1 MQFGGFQPTGFGFN
15 NPGTS
20 INTHQA
26 APPTWQGSFGGF
38 KPAQTQPA
46 NTGFF
51 NSPPSVSRGFQQAQP
66 AQIASSIPSRKQS
79 KPFASTDRKPNSR
92 SKPSSDQPMSFG
104 GFGAITNTPG
114 PQGGFG
120 AVTSGGFADTS
131 SGFKATSQVARSTSL
146 PNAGF
151 AVPKP
156 VGFQNIQ
163 QTPST
168 GFGKVISSAGFSP
181 ISTGFK
187 TEESGE
193 EQFNRGGR
201 RGRGR
206 AVVSRGRGRPVEH
219 SQFEQQ
225 ETPSFKPEFTSNI
238 PRGFHTQPAQQ
249 NVSSGFKPELSSNI
263 SRGFQARSDQKAE
276 MSRNIPR
283 GFHTRSD
290 QKAELSSNIPRGFHT
305 RPTQDTAHVPRGF
318 HSRGARDGFIP
329 RGRDGKRVFRGSS
342 ISERE
347 QDFRKKALASIQ
359 RPSRKD
365 WNEIEREESP
375 QESIED
381 VDLDQELSD
390 NESAELSDGKI
401 ANEEDLTSDED
412 IEVSQEPQESQESEE
427 EPTVKP
433 LNTTTQVSSRLQRFA
448 KSTES
453 ISRGNISEM
462 CTSTEALRRED
473 SHTLNIFEISPNT
486 DLASTHKPQ
495 VYLPWAIKEYMR
507 SAPDT
512 KDTARDPQA
521 LTSTLDYLISNIL
534 DVDTDGNPLHYT
546 LPSGEISHK
555 FSHIYDFIS
564 NRVRAIAKDYKIL
577 GNTTTDSYVNDHE
590 RIARFLILS
599 CVEGVGQED
608 FDSKLNADRIKDILV
623 TCLHHSYRERK
634 ELGLSNQN
642 EAEFVAYS
650 ILYNLRSPIEVQMWI
665 RDISPDL
672 YTHPYIKYAISAFIA
687 FNTNN
692 FVKYFEIAREA
703 PYLISC
709 LMYLY
714 FDSMRTD
721 ALRALKKAVRDI
733 DLEYLIKILWFSDQ
747 EEALEYLYE
756 RGVSLKQQDSTWEIN
771 FQETQIQTDS
781 YKPSAAPKNILSK
794 RTESR
799 KQIIQGQVFLPVI
812 SPKPAPVIMPKPIPT
827 PALNSSDYF
836 DTLVNEYIKELA
848 LDASY
853 DIVFNKLTEVI
864 LSEIVESYKPTP
876 MPETQPVVKPVTVP
890 MIEVKPVAAVVKQ
903 AINKWVFPDTEDK
916 LSEIVDNFEKDA
928 FKNTVNKYKRTK
940 KQQKE
945 IAKQKSKL
953 SKLRFISLY
962 FRSWKQYNFRR
973 KFKKYSKN
981 RIQAELTKFTSQF
994 SKVKD
999 WDYDKQNLITK
1010 IARTWAILERTPEVT
1025 LKDLLRLKEENSRL
1039 YYKLSIVSLSSN
1051 VLIDKASKYFEPK
1064 LSELQSSH
1072 FYVNFNISNLQGSD
1086 LVICILYSED
1096 ISHFNFSSLPYSH
1109 IHLILI
1115 DSEIDRKY
1123 LQSKLL
1129 DTHCREIQAVF
1140 STEDEVNKTSIY
1152 DHRLYN
1158 FILYPLTQSLQE
1170 DPNPV
1175 WENLQT
1181 HNSYF
1186 LDSMFEEVFLKS
1198 NANTK
1203 EILLDP
1209 RYSSAHT
1216 WIQRV
1221 NSLVRHIEST
1231 YFSMFYTQE
1240 PPFEALEQIFK
1251 VEVSSFEEARN
1262 HYSYVR
1268 SLIQALAFK
1277 PMPVEVKTSSKHL
1290 QGYLYA
1296 YAAETIAIY
1305 DLCLPGYASRLLKSL
1320 DEIFANE
1327 PVRFKGELIVPWT
1340 QYFVTIISLKLG
1352 CIHELA
1358 GKWVWDSAQ
1367 SPPIL
1372 SHFEDNIEDAFSNYD
1387 IHISDSQPF
1396 NDILSKAIFDAIL
1409 DQTKLIIQE
1418 NSTVKQP
1425 ISTPSKPDR
1434 PKSTKLF
1441 PELLKQYSKEKTTPI
1456 KRPRSRAPEDSG
1468 PYKIPKS
1475 LSRPNFRLNFI
1486 SEEDETET
1494 DPVWRLIEES
1504 KRVREEASIIVSK

>member
-1 MQFGGFQPTGFGFN
+1 MQFGGFQTTGFGFN
-15 NPGTS
+15 NPATS
-20 INTHQA
+20 INTQQT

-38 KPAQTQPA
+38 RPAQTQPT

-51 NSPPSVSRGFQQAQP
+51 NSPTSVPKGFQQAQQ
-66 AQIASSIPSRKQS
+66 AQMPSSTPSRRQS
-79 KPFASTDRKPNSR
+79 NPFASPDRRPNSR

-120 AVTSGGFADTS
+120 AVTPGGFTGTS

-156 VGFQNIQ
+156 VGFQNIKQ
-163 QTPST
+163 SPST
-168 GFGKVISSAGFSP
+168 GFGKVISSAGFTP
-181 ISTGFK
+181 ISTGFQM
-187 TEESGE
+187 EESGE
-193 EQFNRGGR
+193 EQFSRGGR

-219 SQFEQQ
+219 SQFGQQ
-225 ETPSFKPEFTSNI
+225 DTSSIKPESTSN
-238 PRGFHTQPAQQ
+238 A
-249 NVSSGFKPELSSNI
+249 
-263 SRGFQARSDQKAE
+263 A
-276 MSRNIPR
+276 
-283 GFHTRSD
+283 
-290 QKAELSSNIPRGFHT
+290 RGFHT
-305 RPTQDTAHVPRGF
+305 RPTPMTVSSGFSRQDSNIARGFHAKPDKQPEFSSNMPRGF
-318 HSRGARDGFIP
+318 HSRGARDGLIP
-329 RGRDGKRVFRGSS
+329 RGRDSKRVFRGSS

-359 RPSRKD
+359 KPSRKD
-365 WNEIEREESP
+365 WNEIEGEESP

-381 VDLDQELSD
+381 VDLDQELTD

-412 IEVSQEPQESQESEE
+412 IQEPQEPEESGESEESEE
-427 EPTVKP
+427 EPSVKP
-433 LNTTTQVSSRLQRFA
+433 LNTTAQVSNRLQRFA

-453 ISRGNISEM
+453 ISRGSISEM
-462 CTSTEALRRED
+462 CSSTEALRRED
-473 SHTLNIFEISPNT
+473 SHTLNIFEIAPST
-486 DLASTHKPQ
+486 DLASSHKPQ

-512 KDTARDPQA
+512 KDTARDPEA
-521 LTSTLDYLISNIL
+521 LTRTLDYLINNIL
-534 DVDTDGNPLHYT
+534 DVDTDGNPFDYT
-546 LPSGEISHK
+546 LPTGEMSHK

-665 RDISPDL
+665 RDISPEL
-672 YTHPYIKYAISAFIA
+672 YTHPYIKYAISAFIS

-692 FVKYFEIAREA
+692 FVKYFEIAKEA

-709 LMYLY
+709 LMHLY

-733 DLEYLIKILWFSDQ
+733 DMEYLMKILWFSDK

-756 RGVSLKQQDSTWEIN
+756 RGVSLKQQDSTWEVN

-794 RTESR
+794 RTQPR
-799 KQIIQGQVFLPVI
+799 KHIIQGEVSQPVI
-812 SPKPAPVIMPKPIPT
+812 KSKPAPVIVPT

-848 LDASY
+848 FDSSCDA
-853 DIVFNKLTEVI
+853 VFNQITEDI
-864 LSEIVESYKPTP
+864 LSEIVDSFRPTP
-876 MPETQPVVKPVTVP
+876 TPRPETQPIIKPVSLP
-890 MIEVKPVAAVVKQ
+890 MVEEKPVAAIVKQ

-916 LSEIVDNFEKDA
+916 LTEILVDNSEKDA
-928 FKNTVNKYKRTK
+928 FKSTLNKYKRTK
-940 KQQKE
+940 QQQKE
-945 IAKQKSKL
+945 IAKQKFKL

-973 KFKKYSKN
+973 KFKRYSKN
-981 RIQAELTKFTSQF
+981 RIQEELRKFTSQF

-999 WDYDKQNLITK
+999 WDYNKQNLITK
-1010 IARTWAILERTPEVT
+1010 IAKTWAIIEKTPEVT
-1025 LKDLLRLKEENSRL
+1025 LKDLLRLKEENSRI
-1039 YYKLSIVSLSSN
+1039 YYKLSITSISSN
-1051 VLIDKASKYFEPK
+1051 LLINKASKYFEPK
-1064 LSELQSSH
+1064 LPELQASH

-1086 LVICILYSED
+1086 LVILILFSQD

-1115 DSEIDRKY
+1115 GSDIDREY
-1123 LQSKLL
+1123 LQSKLSY
-1129 DTHCREIQAVF
+1129 THCREIQAVF
-1140 STEDEVNKTSIY
+1140 TTEDEIDKSTIY

-1175 WENLQT
+1175 WENLQIY
-1181 HNSYF
+1181 NSYF

-1198 NANTK
+1198 DANTK

-1209 RYSSAHT
+1209 RYSSVHT

-1240 PPFEALEQIFK
+1240 PPSEALEQIFK
-1251 VEVSSFEEARN
+1251 VEVSSFIEARN
-1262 HYSYVR
+1262 HYSYIR

-1277 PMPVEVKTSSKHL
+1277 PMPPEVNTSSKHL

-1305 DLCLPGYASRLLKSL
+1305 DLCLPGYASRLLKFL

-1372 SHFEDNIEDAFSNYD
+1372 SHFEEHTEDCFSNYD

-1396 NDILSKAIFDAIL
+1396 NDIVSKAIFEAIL
-1409 DQTKLIIQE
+1409 NQTKLIIQE

-1425 ISTPSKPDR
+1425 ISTPSKPER
-1434 PKSTKLF
+1434 AKFSKLF
-1441 PELLKQYSKEKTTPI
+1441 PELLKQYSKDKITPI
-1456 KRPRSRAPEDSG
+1456 KRPRLRSAEDSG

-1475 LSRPNFRLNFI
+1475 LSRPKFRLNFI
-1486 SEEDETET
+1486 SEDYETET

-1504 KRVREEASIIVSK
+1504 KRVREEASSILSK